1 MSHPDFVE
9 ESFLMS
15 MKKSLSEGGLFVI
28 NLVLRSTAIRETVVS
43 RIKTVFNDLYCLQLK
58 ENVNEVLFALPMA
71 LSVNEA
77 SSPNAT
83 LQLQKLLKL
92 THAERGQT
100 ILDSIKK
107 IDCLK

>member
-1 MSHPDFVE
+1 MGFEVGYAI
-9 ESFLMS
+9 LVW
-15 MKKSLSEGGLFVI
+15 SLVI
-28 NLVLRSTAIRETVVS
+28 RFRHELHCEM
-43 RIKTVFNDLYCLQLK
+43 VFNDLYCLQL
-58 ENVNEVLFALPMA
+58 EEDVNEVIFALPMA

-77 SSPNAT
+77 SSPDAT